1 MNTRRLVTDAVL
13 IALYVVLNF
22 YTIRLGWL
30 NISLAAFPILVA
42 ALLYGWADGLIV
54 GAMSGFISQ
63 LLTYGLSVTT
73 VMWMLPTLVRGLMVG
88 LYATKRGFDL
98 NRKQIGFIVLVSCL
112 VVTLLNTVALYAD
125 SLIYH
130 YPVALTL
137 GTIALRLVSSV
148 VMAVVFTIITP
159 KTIQL
164 LRTAG
169 SKAA

>member
-73 VMWMLPTLVRGLMVG
+73 IMWMLPTLVRGLMVG

-112 VVTLLNTVALYAD
+112 VVTLLNTAALYAD
-125 SLIYH
+125 SLI

-148 VMAVVFTIITP
+148 VMAVIFTIITP
-159 KTIQL
+159 KAIQL
-164 LRTAG
+164 LRAAG

>member
-63 LLTYGLSVTT
+63 LLTYRHVDAS
-73 VMWMLPTLVRGLMVG
+73 
-88 LYATKRGFDL
+88 
-98 NRKQIGFIVLVSCL
+98 
-112 VVTLLNTVALYAD
+112 
-125 SLIYH
+125 H
-130 YPVALTL
+130 
-137 GTIALRLVSSV
+137 
-148 VMAVVFTIITP
+148 
-159 KTIQL
+159 
-164 LRTAG
+164 AG
-169 SKAA
+169 SRTDGRPVRHEARF

>member
-42 ALLYGWADGLIV
+42 ALLIV

-73 VMWMLPTLVRGLMVG
+73 IMWMLPTLVRGLMVG

-112 VVTLLNTVALYAD
+112 VVTLLNTAALYAD

>member
-54 GAMSGFISQ
+54 GAM
-63 LLTYGLSVTT
+63 
-73 VMWMLPTLVRGLMVG
+73 WMLPTLGRGLMVG

-112 VVTLLNTVALYAD
+112 VVTLLNTAALYAD

>member
-54 GAMSGFISQ
+54 GAISQ

-73 VMWMLPTLVRGLMVG
+73 IMWMLPTLVRGLMVG

-112 VVTLLNTVALYAD
+112 VVTLLNTAALYAD

>member
-73 VMWMLPTLVRGLMVG
+73 IMWMLPTLVRGLMVG

-98 NRKQIGFIVLVSCL
+98 NRKQIGFIVLVRCL
-112 VVTLLNTVALYAD
+112 VVTLLNTAALYAD

-159 KTIQL
+159 KAIQL
-164 LRTAG
+164 LRAAG

>member
-63 LLTYGLSVTT
+63 LLTYGAPSDAAFFCGR
-73 VMWMLPTLVRGLMVG
+73 PDF
-88 LYATKRGFDL
+88 LYPAKKRPDPSGRKDGIHERGFGE
-98 NRKQIGFIVLVSCL
+98 KS
-112 VVTLLNTVALYAD
+112 TAD
-125 SLIYH
+125 
-130 YPVALTL
+130 PF
-137 GTIALRLVSSV
+137 LR
-148 VMAVVFTIITP
+148 P
-159 KTIQL
+159 
-164 LRTAG
+164 AG
-169 SKAA
+169 Q